1 MKKFWNYYTFISA
14 TTEVFN
20 EPQDKTQFRYLHHAD
35 FPVKNGLY
43 SYYVGTEDEKVG
55 KFEFEVKDYDDFLNI
70 MAYGDMG
77 LENAQ
82 TFDLVNEAIGLLDAD
97 ILLHIGI
104 FQRTYI
110 WTIHPYWKISGEW
123 GGPYYW
129 KTPPT
134 KIYEWRHVTDVTDE
148 NSI

>member
-1 MKKFWNYYTFISA
+1 M
-14 TTEVFN
+14 
-20 EPQDKTQFRYLHHAD
+20 
-35 FPVKNGLY
+35 
-43 SYYVGTEDEKVG
+43 GTEEEKVG

-104 FQRTYI
+104 VQTTYI
-110 WTIHPYWKISGEW
+110 
-123 GGPYYW
+123 
-129 KTPPT
+129 
-134 KIYEWRHVTDVTDE
+134 
-148 NSI
+148 

>member
-1 MKKFWNYYTFISA
+1 MRKLLANIILFIKIFHQLQTLNISA

-35 FPVKNGLY
+35 FTVKNGLY
-43 SYYVGTEDEKVG
+43 SYYVGTQDEKVG

-82 TFDLVNEAIGLLDAD
+82 TFDLVNEAIGILDAD

-104 FQRTYI
+104 GWSIFWIFKDKYD
-110 WTIHPYWKISGEW
+110 
-123 GGPYYW
+123 
-129 KTPPT
+129 
-134 KIYEWRHVTDVTDE
+134 YEP
-148 NSI
+148 